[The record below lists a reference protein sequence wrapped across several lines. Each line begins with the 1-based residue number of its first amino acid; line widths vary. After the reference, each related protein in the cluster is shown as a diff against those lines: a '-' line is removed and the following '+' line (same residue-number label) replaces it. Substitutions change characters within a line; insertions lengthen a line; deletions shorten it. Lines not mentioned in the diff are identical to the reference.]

1 MTMQPG
7 DLILEIIGKPQTP
20 FCIPGTQETQ
30 IWSDARI
37 GDASLHI
44 RLEQNT
50 LVSQV
55 LEFLRS
61 KGFTPIGARTI

>member
-20 FCIPGTQETQ
+20 LCIPGASKTE

-50 LVSQV
+50 VVSNI
-55 LEFLRS
+55 LEYLLS